1 MEKVL
6 LTGASGFIGR
16 RVAAAAVRRPDWKV
30 YALSSG
36 RKKQSGEV
44 YAPGDSACAVQ
55 ADLCQPAQIDALLAE
70 INPGIIIHLA
80 WEVEATGFANS
91 STNLQ
96 WMESSLRLLRDFA
109 AAGGRRF
116 IFGGTCDEY
125 RCWNGHFSEY
135 RISQKRT
142 VYAESKAAFGAVG
155 EKFCKHSGVDFV
167 SAKIFSV
174 YGENDRPFRAIPSAI
189 RSFLARERFVCRTP
203 DSAWDYIHVDD
214 VANALV
220 QIAASNYRGAVNVGT
235 GRPHLMG
242 DIFTRIAE
250 KMDCRGLLSLE
261 EGSHASTFLV
271 ADTAIL
277 REKIGYQCTVS
288 IDEGL
293 ERTISW
299 WRAHNNDK

>member
-16 RVAAAAVRRPDWKV
+16 RAVAAAAKRPDWNV

-36 RKKQSGEV
+36 RKKQSGEIYAAGDNV
-44 YAPGDSACAVQ
+44 YAVEAN
-55 ADLCQPAQIDALLAE
+55 LYQPAQIDALLEE
-70 INPGIIIHLA
+70 IRPDIIIHLA
-80 WEVEATGFANS
+80 WEVGKSGFANS

-96 WMESSLRLLRDFA
+96 WLESSLRLLRNFA

-125 RCWNGHFSEY
+125 RCWDGHFSEY
-135 RISQKRT
+135 RMPQKRT
-142 VYAESKAAFGAVG
+142 VYAESKAAFGAIGG
-155 EKFCKHSGVDFV
+155 EFCKHSGIDFV

-189 RSFLARERFVCRTP
+189 RSFLAGERFVCQAP
-203 DSAWDYIHVDD
+203 DSAWDYVHVDD
-214 VANALV
+214 VANALI
-220 QIAASNYRGAVNVGT
+220 QIAGSDYCGAVNVGT
-235 GRPHLMG
+235 GRPHLMR
-242 DIFTRIAE
+242 DVFTRIAE
-250 KMDCRGLLSLE
+250 KMDCRSLLSLE
-261 EGSHASTFLV
+261 EGNHVSTFLV

-277 REKIGYQCTVS
+277 REKIGYQCMVS
-288 IDEGL
+288 IDAGL

-299 WRAHNNDK
+299 WKTHNNDK